1 MFLLF
6 FLIRLI
12 SHSIQYITSIGTLVD
27 LCFYVDRF
35 DIDILNNLKLIYKFI
50 KLIIC
55 QSRFISTATA
65 IKIMIIRN
73 KSSSLQRTLPFCWH

>member
-27 LCFYVDRF
+27 LCFYVDCF
-35 DIDILNNLKLIYKFI
+35 DIDILNNLKFIYKFI

-65 IKIMIIRN
+65 ILK
-73 KSSSLQRTLPFCWH
+73 L